1 MKSTLEAIST
11 TARTAIALGLLAL
24 TGVAAAT
31 NNGPTD
37 IWSNQFRESFGA
49 PTLSERPA
57 RTAAFRNGS
66 TDIWGN
72 QFRQSFGASQAS
84 ASAQLACGT
93 GSTDIWGNGFS
104 RSFGETRP
112 VASTG
117 QIEICQAA
125 SSTVR

>member
-1 MKSTLEAIST
+1 MKSTLAAIT
-11 TARTAIALGLLAL
+11 TAARSAIALGLLTVA
-24 TGVAAAT
+24 GVAAAT

-49 PTLSERPA
+49 PTLSEAPA
-57 RTAAFRNGS
+57 RTAAYRNGS

-72 QFRQSFGASQAS
+72 QFRQSFGPSQAG
-84 ASAQLACGT
+84 APAQSACGT

-104 RSFGETRP
+104 RSFGGTRP

-117 QIEICQAA
+117 QVEICQAA